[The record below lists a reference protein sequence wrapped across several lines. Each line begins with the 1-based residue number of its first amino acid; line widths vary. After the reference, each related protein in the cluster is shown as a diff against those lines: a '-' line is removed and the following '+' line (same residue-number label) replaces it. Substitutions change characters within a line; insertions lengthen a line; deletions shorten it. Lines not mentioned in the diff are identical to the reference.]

1 MSFRNYISKRL
12 FLNLSDIALHQC
24 TAKSLRF
31 LQEAKTWTREQLDA
45 YQNERLQLLVKQAAA
60 KVPYYR
66 DLFANIGLSYNDIR
80 TKEDLHKIPIVD
92 KSIMKKEGLE
102 RFSAEGFPKNERV
115 LQRSGGSTG
124 EPVSF
129 YTTKEENSMNLA
141 AKLQTWYNTGYRLGD
156 RYVKIANS
164 ERTSW
169 KKKLQ
174 DFTNNSILI
183 SFSNVEE
190 KDLRATLEKIESSKP
205 LYIRSYPLPLYL
217 LAQYKKTCNDFHHL
231 PKYIFTTGSTLSED
245 YRGTI
250 ENAFGCK
257 IIDSYS
263 CEGNANVSQSPQC
276 NYYHVSE
283 DFGITEVLDKDN
295 NPVTNGI
302 GRVVSTDLWNFA
314 HPFLRYDTQDL
325 VEVCEEPCPCGNP
338 RKMIKRIMGREC
350 ESFLQSNG
358 KYFTVHDLT
367 GFLKKYENINEAIDA
382 YQLVK
387 KKDGTI
393 AFRVVG
399 NALFSTESE
408 HFLENYWSEQ
418 FGKTVSVEKVDQIPL
433 LNNNKRLT
441 IIEEK

>member
-1 MSFRNYISKRL
+1 MSFRNYISEGL
-12 FLNLSDIALHQC
+12 FLNLSDLALQQC
-24 TAKSLRF
+24 TAKSLKF
-31 LQEAKTWTREQLDA
+31 LKETRSWSREQIDA
-45 YQNERLQLLVKQAAA
+45 YQNERLRLLVKQAATN
-60 KVPYYR
+60 VPYYR
-66 DLFANIGLSYNDIR
+66 DLFTKIGLSHKDIQS
-80 TKEDLHKIPIVD
+80 KEDLYKIPIVD
-92 KSIMKKEGLE
+92 KSIMREEGLE
-102 RFSAEGFPKNERV
+102 RFTAIGFPKKGRV

-124 EPVSF
+124 EPISF

-156 RYVKIANS
+156 RYVKIANC
-164 ERTSW
+164 ERTNW

-174 DFTNNSILI
+174 DFTNNSLLI
-183 SFSNVEE
+183 PFSNVEE
-190 KDLRATLEKIESSKP
+190 KDLRATLEKIENSKP

-217 LAQYKKTCNDFHHL
+217 LAQYKKRCNDFHHC

-245 YRGTI
+245 YRETI

-276 NYYHVSE
+276 DYYHVSE
-283 DFGITEVLDKDN
+283 EFGITEVLDKDN

-367 GFLKKYENINEAIDA
+367 GFLKKYDNINEAIDA

-393 AFRVVG
+393 AFRVIC
-399 NALFSTESE
+399 NDQFTAESE
-408 HFLENYWSEQ
+408 QFLENYWSKQ
-418 FGKTVSVEKVDQIPL
+418 FGKAVCVEKVDKIPL

>member
-1 MSFRNYISKRL
+1 MSFRNYISERL

-31 LQEAKTWTREQLDA
+31 LQETKTWTREQLDA

-92 KSIMKKEGLE
+92 KFIMKKEGLE
-102 RFSAEGFPKNERV
+102 RFTAEGFPKNERV

-129 YTTKEENSMNLA
+129 YTTHEENSMNLA
-141 AKLQTWYNTGYRLGD
+141 TKLQTWYNTGYRLGD

-164 ERTSW
+164 ERTNW
-169 KKKLQ
+169 KKKIQ
-174 DFTNNSILI
+174 DFTNNSVLI
-183 SFSNVEE
+183 PFSNVEE
-190 KDLRATLEKIESSKP
+190 KDLRETLEKVEKIKP
-205 LYIRSYPLPLYL
+205 SYIRSYPLPLYL
-217 LAQYKKTCNDFHHL
+217 LAQYKKNHSEFLHC

-245 YRGTI
+245 YRVTI

-276 NYYHVSE
+276 GFYHVSE
-283 DFGITEVLDKDN
+283 EFGITEVLDKDN

-338 RKMIKRIMGREC
+338 RRMIKRIMGREC

-367 GFLKKYENINEAIDA
+367 GFLKKHNDINEAIEA

-387 KKDGTI
+387 KKDGSV
-393 AFRVVG
+393 AFRIVG
-399 NALFSTESE
+399 NDLLTTDKELF
-408 HFLENYWSEQ
+408 LGNYWSEQ
-418 FGKTVSVEKVDQIPL
+418 FDKKVSIEKVDSIPL
-433 LNNNKRLT
+433 LRNNKRMT